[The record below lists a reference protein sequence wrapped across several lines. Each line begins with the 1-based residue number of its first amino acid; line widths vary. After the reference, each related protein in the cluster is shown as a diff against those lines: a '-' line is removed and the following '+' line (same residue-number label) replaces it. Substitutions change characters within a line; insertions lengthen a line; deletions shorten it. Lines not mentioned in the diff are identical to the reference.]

1 MTNVTELKTW
11 RYAEPFKPFE
21 LVLDDGRKVLVKN
34 PWNVGWSAET
44 ETVAFAD
51 GPEDLDWVK
60 FARVVEIRP
69 ARRASRNGPKAKRGR
84 GRS

>member
-1 MTNVTELKTW
+1 MTNVTELKAW

-44 ETVAFAD
+44 ETVAFAW
-51 GPEDLDWVK
+51 GREDVDWVR
-60 FARVVEIRP
+60 FSRVVEIRP
-69 ARRASRNGPKAKRGR
+69 ARRAQRTVSKAKRRR